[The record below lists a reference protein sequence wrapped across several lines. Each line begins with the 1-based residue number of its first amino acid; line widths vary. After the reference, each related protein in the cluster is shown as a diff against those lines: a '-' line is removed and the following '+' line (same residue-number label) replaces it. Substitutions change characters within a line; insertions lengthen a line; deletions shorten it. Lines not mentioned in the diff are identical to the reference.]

1 MSEFISASHNA
12 KSRNKVQYDRNW
24 RTKMKIVLAQIKLKT
39 GDYKFD
45 FENIVTNVNNDV
57 DLVIFPQADISD
69 LGGKD
74 LILDEKCRHS
84 QIEFYQKIADK
95 RLPVSI
101 LIGDVLIRNGQVEI
115 SEDGYFEI
123 CGQKIFVSD
132 SFIEDIKCDLY
143 VLAKNRYFAM
153 NTYSDFVESIETTT
167 NFIYVNALGLADA
180 DIYAGGSFAKNEN
193 NELVMQM
200 PVCEEDIDTVDFS
213 RTIEFVD
220 EPMEKQVL
228 AVTTFALKE
237 YCENTGFKKVVL
249 GLSGGIDSALT
260 ASLAVKALGAENVL
274 GILMPSMFSS
284 EGSVKDSIKLAENLG
299 IKTVTEPITDKFDCF
314 MQGRERL
321 HDLAEEN
328 LQARLR
334 ALILMF
340 YSNRENMLLLSTGN
354 KSESAMGF
362 GTLYG
367 DLAGGY
373 NLICDL
379 TKTNV
384 YKLSNYINKD
394 GEIIPQEIIDK
405 APSAELHPGQK
416 DSDRLPEYE
425 ILDKIIEMYLEQN
438 CSVDEICKKFDRTT
452 VEEIVRKIYRFQ
464 FKRHQGCLGVR
475 LCERSFCAGID
486 LPVVQKFY

>member
-1 MSEFISASHNA
+1 
-12 KSRNKVQYDRNW
+12 
-24 RTKMKIVLAQIKLKT
+24 MKILLAQTRLKT
-39 GDYKFD
+39 GDFD
-45 FENIVTNVNNDV
+45 FNFKSIVDKVKEDYSLIV
-57 DLVIFPQADISD
+57 FPCADIED

-74 LILDEKCRHS
+74 LILDENCRKA
-84 QIEFYQKIADK
+84 QLNFYNALAEKNFKPA
-95 RLPVSI
+95 L
-101 LIGDVLIRNGQVEI
+101 LIGNVLVRNGQVEV
-115 SEDGYFEI
+115 SEDGYFDI
-123 CGQKIFVSD
+123 YGKKVFVSD
-132 SFIEDIKCDLY
+132 TYIDDIECDLY

-153 NTYSDFVESIETTT
+153 NTYKDFVESIEPGCD
-167 NFIYVNALGLADA
+167 FIYVNAVGMADEN
-180 DIYAGGSFAKNEN
+180 IYAGGSFAKNSK
-193 NELVMQM
+193 NELVLQAS
-200 PVCEEDIDTVDFS
+200 VCEEYVSEADFSKSVDFK
-213 RTIEFVD
+213 D
-220 EPMEKQVL
+220 EPMEEEVFR
-228 AVTTFALKE
+228 VTTFALRE

-260 ASLAVKALGAENVL
+260 AVLAVRALGAENVL

-284 EGSVKDSIKLAENLG
+284 EGSITDSLKLAENLG
-299 IKTVTEPITDKFDCF
+299 IKTIKEPITPLFEAF
-314 MQGRERL
+314 MQNRERL

-340 YSNRENMLLLSTGN
+340 YSNREKRLLLSTGN

-367 DLAGGY
+367 DLAGGF

-384 YKLSNYINKD
+384 YRLANYLNKD
-394 GEIIPQEIIDK
+394 NEVIPQIIIDK

-416 DSDRLPEYE
+416 DQDRLPEYAV
-425 ILDKIIEMYLEQN
+425 LDDIIEMYIEQN
-438 CSVDEICKKFDRTT
+438 RPL
-452 VEEIVRKIYRFQ
+452 EEIYAKYDKSLVDKTIKTIYRMQ

-475 LCERSFCAGID
+475 LTERSFCNGVN

>member
-1 MSEFISASHNA
+1 MRI
-12 KSRNKVQYDRNW
+12 
-24 RTKMKIVLAQIKLKT
+24 TLAQIKLKT
-39 GDYKFD
+39 GDFEFN
-45 FENIVTNVNNDV
+45 FENIIKQIPHHGGQSVVRDDGKG
-57 DLVIFPQADISD
+57 DLVIFPQANIED

-74 LILDEKCRHS
+74 LVLDEKCRNC
-84 QIEFYQKIADK
+84 QNDFYQKIADK
-95 RLPVSI
+95 NFPQNI
-101 LIGDVLIRNGQVEI
+101 LVGDVLIRNGEVEI
-115 SEDGYFEI
+115 SEDGFYDI
-123 CGQKIFVSD
+123 GGRKVFVSD
-132 SFIEDIKCDLY
+132 TFIEDIECDLY

-153 NTYSDFVESIETTT
+153 NTYKDFVDSIETDCD
-167 NFIYVNALGLADA
+167 FVYVNALGLADA
-180 DIYAGGSFAKNEN
+180 NVYAGGSFAKNAD
-193 NELVMQM
+193 NELVLQM

-260 ASLAVKALGAENVL
+260 AALAVQALGAENIF

-284 EGSVKDSIKLAENLG
+284 QGSVDDSLKLAENLG
-299 IKTVTEPITDKFDCF
+299 MQTVTEPITPLFDKFID
-314 MQGRERL
+314 GRERL

-384 YKLSNYINKD
+384 YKLSNYINRD
-394 GEIIPQEIIDK
+394 GEVIPQEIIDK
-405 APSAELHPGQK
+405 APSAELHPDQK
-416 DSDRLPEYE
+416 DSDRLPEYDV
-425 ILDKIIEMYLEQN
+425 LDQIIEMYLEQN
-438 CSVDEICKKFDRTT
+438 MSADEIPFERSIVDEVI
-452 VEEIVRKIYRFQ
+452 RKIHRFQ
-464 FKRHQGCLGVR
+464 FKRHQACLGVR
-475 LCERSFCAGID
+475 LTERAFCGGVN
-486 LPVVQKFY
+486 LPVVQKLY

>member
-1 MSEFISASHNA
+1 
-12 KSRNKVQYDRNW
+12 
-24 RTKMKIVLAQIKLKT
+24 MKISLAQVRLKT
-39 GDYKFD
+39 GDFD
-45 FENIVTNVNNDV
+45 FNFENIIKNVKG
-57 DLVIFPQADISD
+57 DLVIFPQADIES

-74 LILDEKCRHS
+74 LVLDEKCRICQS
-84 QIEFYQKIADK
+84 EFYQKIADK
-95 RLPVSI
+95 NFPQNI
-101 LIGDVLIRNGQVEI
+101 LIGDVLIRNGQVEY
-115 SEDGYFEI
+115 SDEYEI
-123 CGQKIFVSD
+123 CGKKVFVSD
-132 SFIEDIKCDLY
+132 TFIEDIECDLY

-153 NTYSDFVESIETTT
+153 NTYKEFVDSIETKT
-167 NFIYVNALGLADA
+167 NFVYVNALGLADCNV
-180 DIYAGGSFAKNEN
+180 YAGGSFAKNADN
-193 NELVMQM
+193 KLVLQM

-213 RTIEFVD
+213 RVIEFCD

-237 YCENTGFKKVVL
+237 YCENTGFKKVIL

-260 ASLAVKALGAENVL
+260 AALAVQALGAENVF

-284 EGSVKDSIKLAENLG
+284 EGSIKDSLKLAENLG
-299 IKTVTEPITDKFDCF
+299 MQTVTEPITSLFENF
-314 MQGRERL
+314 MCERERK

-334 ALILMF
+334 GLILMF

-384 YKLSNYINKD
+384 YKLSNYINRDCK
-394 GEIIPQEIIDK
+394 IIPQEIIDK
-405 APSAELHPGQK
+405 APSAELHPNQK
-416 DSDRLPEYE
+416 DSDRLPEYDM
-425 ILDKIIEMYLEQN
+425 LDEIIEMYLEQN
-438 CSVDEICKKFDRTT
+438 MTADEIPYDRTVVDEVI
-452 VEEIVRKIYRFQ
+452 RKIHRFQ
-464 FKRHQGCLGVR
+464 FKRHQVCLGVR
-475 LCERSFCAGID
+475 LTERAFCGGVN
-486 LPVVQKFY
+486 LPVVQRLY

>member
-1 MSEFISASHNA
+1 
-12 KSRNKVQYDRNW
+12 
-24 RTKMKIVLAQIKLKT
+24 MKITLAQIKYKT
-39 GDYKFD
+39 ADFEFN
-45 FENIVTNVNNDV
+45 FENILREGVKRLSQSHINEITTQTSFARNDNA
-57 DLVIFPQADISD
+57 DLIIFPQADLVE

-74 LILDEKCRHS
+74 LVLDDRCRS
-84 QIEFYQKIADK
+84 CQSDFYQRIAEK
-95 RLPVSI
+95 NFPQNI
-101 LIGDVLIRNGQVEI
+101 LIGDVLIRNGQIEM
-115 SEDGYFEI
+115 SDDGFFEI
-123 CGQKIFVSD
+123 CGKKIFVSD
-132 SFIEDIKCDLY
+132 TFIEDVECDLY

-153 NTYSDFVESIETTT
+153 NTYKDFVDSIEASC
-167 NFIYVNALGLADA
+167 NLVYVNAIGLADA
-180 DIYAGGSFAKNEN
+180 NVYAGGSFAKNSEN
-193 NELVMQM
+193 KLVLQM

-213 RTIEFVD
+213 RVVEFID

-260 ASLAVKALGAENVL
+260 AALAVNALGAENVF

-284 EGSVKDSIKLAENLG
+284 KGSVTDSLKLAENLG
-299 IKTVTEPITDKFDCF
+299 MQTVKEPITPLFDSF
-314 MQGRERL
+314 MQNRERL

-379 TKTNV
+379 TKTNI

-394 GEIIPQEIIDK
+394 GEVIPQAIIDK

-416 DSDRLPEYE
+416 DSDRLPEYDM
-425 ILDKIIEMYLEQN
+425 LDKIIEMYLEDN
-438 CSVDEICKKFDRTT
+438 CSVEEIYEKFDKQI
-452 VEEIVRKIYRFQ
+452 VDEVVRKIYRFQ
-464 FKRHQGCLGVR
+464 FKRHQACLGVR
-475 LCERSFCAGID
+475 LTERAFCGGVN
-486 LPVVQKFY
+486 LPVIQKFY

>member
-1 MSEFISASHNA
+1 M
-12 KSRNKVQYDRNW
+12 KV
-24 RTKMKIVLAQIKLKT
+24 TLAQIKFKT
-39 GDYKFD
+39 GDFEFN
-45 FENIVTNVNNDV
+45 FENVIKNVKENS
-57 DLVIFPQADISD
+57 DLIIFPQADIED

-74 LILDEKCRHS
+74 LVLDEKCRNS
-84 QIEFYQKIADK
+84 QNEFYQKIANENF
-95 RLPVSI
+95 PQNI
-101 LIGDVLIRNGQVEI
+101 LIGDVLIRDGKVEI
-115 SEDGYFEI
+115 PDDGFYDI
-123 CGQKIFVSD
+123 CGTKVFVSD
-132 SFIEDIKCDLY
+132 TFIEGIECDLY

-153 NTYSDFVESIETTT
+153 NTYKDFVDSIETST
-167 NFIYVNALGLADA
+167 NFVHVNALGLADA
-180 DIYAGGSFAKNEN
+180 NVYAGASFAKNTN
-193 NELVMQM
+193 NELVLQM
-200 PVCEEDIDTVDFS
+200 SLGQEDVDTVDFS
-213 RTIEFVD
+213 RIIEFME
-220 EPMEKQVL
+220 EPMESQVL

-260 ASLAVKALGAENVL
+260 AALAVQALGSENVF

-284 EGSVKDSIKLAENLG
+284 EGSVTDSLKLAKNLG
-299 IKTVTEPITDKFDCF
+299 MQTVTEPITPLFDEF
-314 MQGRERL
+314 MSARERI

-334 ALILMF
+334 GLILMF

-384 YKLSNYINKD
+384 YKLSNYINRD

-405 APSAELHPGQK
+405 APSAELRPNQK
-416 DSDRLPEYE
+416 DSDRLPEYDV
-425 ILDKIIEMYLEQN
+425 LDKIIEMYLEQN
-438 CSVDEICKKFDRTT
+438 CPIEEIYAKFNKPIVDE
-452 VEEIVRKIYRFQ
+452 VVRKIYRFQ
-464 FKRHQGCLGVR
+464 FKRHQVCLGVR
-475 LCERSFCAGID
+475 LTERAFCGGVN

>member
-1 MSEFISASHNA
+1 M
-12 KSRNKVQYDRNW
+12 KV
-24 RTKMKIVLAQIKLKT
+24 TLAQIRLKT
-39 GDYKFD
+39 GDFEFN
-45 FENIVTNVNNDV
+45 FENIIKNVKG
-57 DLVIFPQADISD
+57 DLVIFPQANIED

-74 LILDEKCRHS
+74 LVLDEKCRNC
-84 QIEFYQKIADK
+84 QNEFYQKIADK
-95 RLPVSI
+95 NFPQNI
-101 LIGDVLIRNGQVEI
+101 LIGDVLIRNGQVEF
-115 SEDGYFEI
+115 SDEYEI
-123 CGQKIFVSD
+123 CGKKVFVSD
-132 SFIEDIKCDLY
+132 TFIEDVECDLY

-153 NTYSDFVESIETTT
+153 NTYKDFVDSIETHT
-167 NFIYVNALGLADA
+167 NFVYVNALGLADENV
-180 DIYAGGSFAKNEN
+180 YAGASFAKNAD
-193 NELVMQM
+193 NELLLQM

-260 ASLAVKALGAENVL
+260 AALAVQALGAENVF

-284 EGSVKDSIKLAENLG
+284 EGSVKDSLKLAENLG
-299 IKTVTEPITDKFDCF
+299 MKTVTEPITPLFENF
-314 MQGRERL
+314 MSTKESL

-384 YKLSNYINKD
+384 YKLSNYINRDK
-394 GEIIPQEIIDK
+394 EIIPQAIIDK
-405 APSAELHPGQK
+405 APSAELHPNQK
-416 DSDRLPEYE
+416 DSDRLPEYDM
-425 ILDKIIEMYLEQN
+425 LDKIIEMYLEQN
-438 CSVDEICKKFDRTT
+438 LSADEIPYDRKIVDEVI
-452 VEEIVRKIYRFQ
+452 RKIHRFQ
-464 FKRHQGCLGVR
+464 FKRHQACLGVR
-475 LCERSFCAGID
+475 LTERAFCGGVN
-486 LPVVQKFY
+486 LPVIQKFY

>member
-1 MSEFISASHNA
+1 
-12 KSRNKVQYDRNW
+12 
-24 RTKMKIVLAQIKLKT
+24 MKITLAQIKLKT
-39 GDYKFD
+39 GDFEFN
-45 FENIVTNVNNDV
+45 FENINEILKQVQDDNS
-57 DLVIFPQADISD
+57 LVIFPQANIED

-74 LILDEKCRHS
+74 LVLDEKCRTCQS
-84 QIEFYQKIADK
+84 EFYQKIADK
-95 RLPVSI
+95 NFPQNI
-101 LIGDVLIRNGQVEI
+101 LIGDVLIRNGEVEI
-115 SEDGYFEI
+115 SEDGFYDI
-123 CGQKIFVSD
+123 CGKKVFVSD
-132 SFIEDIKCDLY
+132 TFIEDIECDLY

-153 NTYSDFVESIETTT
+153 NTYKDFVESIEAYT
-167 NFIYVNALGLADA
+167 NFVYVNALGLADTNV
-180 DIYAGGSFAKNEN
+180 YAGASFAKNAD

-200 PVCEEDIDTVDFS
+200 PVCEEDIDTLDFS

-260 ASLAVKALGAENVL
+260 AALAVQALGAENVF

-284 EGSVKDSIKLAENLG
+284 EGSVKDSLKLAENLG
-299 IKTVTEPITDKFDCF
+299 MQTVIEPITPLFDKFID
-314 MQGRERL
+314 GRDRL

-384 YKLSNYINKD
+384 YRLSNYINRD

-405 APSAELHPGQK
+405 APSAELHPNQK
-416 DSDRLPEYE
+416 DSDRLPEYDV
-425 ILDKIIEMYLEQN
+425 LDKIIEMYLEQN
-438 CSVDEICKKFDRTT
+438 IPADEIPFERSIVDE
-452 VEEIVRKIYRFQ
+452 VVRKIHRFQ
-464 FKRHQGCLGVR
+464 FKRHQACLGVR
-475 LCERSFCAGID
+475 LTERAFCGGVN
-486 LPVVQKFY
+486 LPVVQKLY

>member
-1 MSEFISASHNA
+1 MRI
-12 KSRNKVQYDRNW
+12 
-24 RTKMKIVLAQIKLKT
+24 TLAQIKLKT
-39 GDYKFD
+39 GDFEFN
-45 FENIVTNVNNDV
+45 FENIIKNVKG
-57 DLVIFPQADISD
+57 DLVIFPQANIED

-74 LILDEKCRHS
+74 LVLDEKCRNCQS
-84 QIEFYQKIADK
+84 DFYQRIADK
-95 RLPVSI
+95 NFPQNI
-101 LIGDVLIRNGQVEI
+101 LIGDVLIRNGEVEI
-115 SEDGYFEI
+115 SEDGFYDI
-123 CGQKIFVSD
+123 CGQRVFVSD
-132 SFIEDIKCDLY
+132 TFIEDIECDLY

-153 NTYSDFVESIETTT
+153 NTYKDFVDSIETHTD
-167 NFIYVNALGLADA
+167 FVYVNALGLADQNV
-180 DIYAGGSFAKNEN
+180 YAGASFAKNAD

-213 RTIEFVD
+213 RTIEYVD

-260 ASLAVKALGAENVL
+260 AVLAVKALGAENVL

-284 EGSVKDSIKLAENLG
+284 EGSVKDSLKLAENLG
-299 IKTVTEPITDKFDCF
+299 MQTVTEPITPLFDKFID
-314 MQGRERL
+314 GRDRL

-384 YKLSNYINKD
+384 YKLSNYINRD

-405 APSAELHPGQK
+405 APSAELHPNQK
-416 DSDRLPEYE
+416 DSDRLPEYDV
-425 ILDKIIEMYLEQN
+425 LDQIIEMYLEQN
-438 CSVDEICKKFDRTT
+438 IPADEIPFERSIVDEVI
-452 VEEIVRKIYRFQ
+452 RKIHRFQ
-464 FKRHQGCLGVR
+464 FKRHQACLGVR
-475 LCERSFCAGID
+475 LTERAFCGGVN
-486 LPVVQKFY
+486 LPVVQKLY